1 MTSEY
6 NAAQRLLH
14 KIKQSVSDFE
24 LGRFNGPAVIQAAI
38 VQDLQT
44 LSKRITEY
52 RILGRQEATE
62 RKRNMMLDRASS
74 MAEEHE
80 QLKRRYEKL
89 KQRKT
94 EQATYDDNRNEL
106 FQRSNMNGS
115 GAGAMPMDTTI
126 MMDSQGEDGGFWGRS
141 EQALDGYIS
150 QGMASLDNLREQ
162 RSMLQGAHKRILNAD
177 STLGLSKSVITYI
190 NRRTTQ
196 DKIFLVAGMFV
207 TCICIYFIVH
217 YFG

>member
-14 KIKQSVSDFE
+14 KVKQSVSDFE
-24 LGRFNGPAVIQAAI
+24 LGKYNDEAVIKAAI

-52 RILGRQEATE
+52 RILGRQESAE
-62 RKRNMMLDRASS
+62 RKRTMMLDRAST
-74 MAEEHE
+74 MADEHE

-89 KQRKT
+89 KQRKI
-94 EQATYDDNRNEL
+94 EQSMYQDTRQEL
-106 FQRSNMNGS
+106 FQRNPSVGQAS
-115 GAGAMPMDTTI
+115 GPMDTAI
-126 MMDSQGEDGGFWGRS
+126 NMDPQGEEGFWGRS
-141 EQALDGYIS
+141 EQALDGFIA

-162 RSMLQGAHKRILNAD
+162 RGLLQGAHRRILNAD
-177 STLGLSKSVITYI
+177 NTLGLSRSVITYI

-196 DKIFLVAGMFV
+196 DKIFLAGV
-207 TCICIYFIVH
+207 TN
-217 YFG
+217 

>member
-14 KIKQSVSDFE
+14 KVKQSVSDFE
-24 LGRFNGPAVIQAAI
+24 LGKYNDELVIKAAI

-44 LSKRITEY
+44 LGKRVTEY
-52 RILGRQEATE
+52 RLIGRQEATE

-74 MAEEHE
+74 MADDHE

-94 EQATYDDNRNEL
+94 EQAMYQDTRQEL
-106 FQRSNMNGS
+106 FQRTAAMGGG
-115 GAGAMPMDTTI
+115 GAREPMDTAI
-126 MMDSQGEDGGFWGRS
+126 VMDPQAEEGFWGRS
-141 EQALDGYIS
+141 EQALDGFIA
-150 QGMASLDNLREQ
+150 QGMASLDSLREQ
-162 RSMLQGAHKRILNAD
+162 RGLLQGAHRRILNAD
-177 STLGLSKSVITYI
+177 NTLGLSRSVITYI

-196 DKIFLVAGMFV
+196 DKIFLVGGMFV
-207 TCICIYFIVH
+207 TCVFIYFIVH

>member
-14 KIKQSVSDFE
+14 KVKQGVSDFE
-24 LGRFNGPAVIQAAI
+24 LGKYNDELVIKAAI

-52 RILGRQEATE
+52 RLIGRQETGE
-62 RKRNMMLDRASS
+62 RKRTMMLDRATT
-74 MAEEHE
+74 MADEHE
-80 QLKRRYEKL
+80 LLKRRYDKL
-89 KQRKT
+89 KQRKQ
-94 EQATYDDNRNEL
+94 EQALYQESRQEL
-106 FQRSNMNGS
+106 FQRSQQQQSVGRE
-115 GAGAMPMDTTI
+115 PMETAI
-126 MMDSQGEDGGFWGRS
+126 VMDPQMEDGFWGRS
-141 EQALDGYIS
+141 EMAVDGFIA

-162 RSMLQGAHKRILNAD
+162 RGLLQGAHRRILNAD
-177 STLGLSKSVITYI
+177 NTLGLSRSVITYI

-196 DKIFLVAGMFV
+196 DKIFLAGGMFA
-207 TCICIYFIVH
+207 TCVLIYFIIH